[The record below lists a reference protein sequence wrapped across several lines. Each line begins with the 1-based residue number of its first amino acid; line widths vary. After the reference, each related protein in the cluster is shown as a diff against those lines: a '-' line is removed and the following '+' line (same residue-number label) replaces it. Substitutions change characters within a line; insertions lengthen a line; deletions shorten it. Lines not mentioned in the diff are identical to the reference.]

1 MKPSTP
7 SADRSREELVAWLRA
22 YVARSTDLAEET
34 IDVDRAFVDYGLTSK
49 DAVFLSGELGEWL
62 GRDVS
67 PTLVWQHPTITAV
80 SVHLGRAPEPER
92 PVAPVMPAAVSESA
106 IAIVSLGCRFPG
118 APTPE
123 AFWALLQ
130 RGGDAITEVPAD
142 RWDTQR
148 YYHPDPT
155 HPGTMNTRWGGF
167 LEQVDGFDPLFF
179 GISPHEAARMDPQ
192 QRLLLEVAW
201 EALERGGQAPHA
213 LRGSRTG
220 VFVGISSSDYAQRQF
235 GDRSRLDA
243 YAGTGNAHSIA
254 ANRLSY
260 LLGLRGPSMAV
271 DTACSSSLVG
281 LHLACQSL
289 RGGECDMA
297 LAGGV
302 NLILNPDLNIA
313 FSRAGMMAPDGRCK
327 SFDAAADGYV
337 RSEGCG
343 VVVLKRL
350 ADAQSAG
357 DAILAVIHG
366 SAVNHDGPS
375 NGLTA
380 PNGFA
385 QQEVIQQALRQAGL
399 SAGQISYVEAHGTGT
414 TLGDPIELEAL
425 KAALR
430 PGGRSE
436 QRCLVGSVKANI
448 GHLESAAGIA
458 GLVKIVLALQHAE
471 VPPQVHFRT
480 LNPHVS
486 LDPSAFHIPTRREPW
501 TSEAGA
507 RFAGLSSFGFGGA
520 NAHVIVGEA
529 PRRTPVTETAS
540 EHAQHLLTLSA
551 RTAPALRELVQR
563 YQARLTA
570 PDAPALADLCFTA
583 NTGRDAWAHRISTA
597 AASHAELAS
606 QLDAFLHERPL
617 PGLHHGEVQ
626 RSAQP
631 RVVFLFPGQGAQ
643 FAGMGRKLFETE
655 PVFRDAMERCD
666 ALLRPHLDVPLLSV
680 VYPAPGEDTER
691 IHQTRYS
698 QPALFAL
705 GYALSELWRSWG
717 VKPDA
722 VMGHSVGEYVA
733 AHVAGVLGLEDA
745 LRLLATRSR
754 LIQALPQDGTMA
766 AVLADEATVRA
777 ALGEE
782 RDVELAAIN
791 GPRHVVISGAR
802 PAVQRVVEALQD
814 RSIDSRPLTV
824 SHAFHSARMDP
835 MLAEFEQAA
844 RAIAFQAPSLPLVS
858 NLTGTVLKSAPDA
871 GYWRRHVREPV
882 QFLKSIEHAAQAG
895 PAVFIELGPNDT
907 LLGMAKR
914 CLPEGANLWLPS
926 LKKHQDD
933 GRTLLGSLGAL
944 FVRGV
949 PVDLKQVDRSPARQR
964 VLLPTYPFE
973 RQRCWLEDLSVD
985 PVAPPQKPLPSTVPA
1000 LSRRARIQD
1009 ALRSM
1014 VARLL
1019 QMPPERMGPDT
1030 PFLELGA
1037 DSIVLMDAIRNV
1049 EKLFGLKLSIR
1060 QVFEEL
1066 TTLDAMA
1073 SHLDHTLPD
1082 SFVFAEAPA
1091 PVRTAT
1097 VAPQPAAR
1105 QAAAT
1110 EAPEGSLEQIIQVQ
1124 LQLMKQQLALL
1135 GAKGAAVPSE
1145 PDVEAPPRPE
1155 AAPVAVARPVSPPSG
1170 PSAFSVGTADGEPER
1185 ELPVEQQRFL
1195 ESFIARYTRRTQ
1207 GSKQNAIRH
1216 RGQWSDVRWQMN
1228 FRPEV
1233 KELCYPIVSSR
1244 SHGSRVWDVDGNE
1257 FIDLSM
1263 GFGVHLFGHN
1273 PPFVLEA
1280 MQQRLAQGMEL
1291 GTQSDLAGEAAELI
1305 CELTGMKRVTFCNS
1319 GTEAVM
1325 TALRVARA
1333 VTGRTKIVMFTSSYH
1348 GHSDGTLVVG
1358 RMVGGVPRSLP
1369 MASGVAQH
1377 IADDVLVL
1385 PYGEERTLEL
1395 IREHLHELAAVLVEP
1410 VQSRRPHVQ
1419 PRAFLHTLR
1428 ELTREAHVPLIF
1440 DEIITGFR
1448 LHPGGA
1454 QAWYGIEADITTYGK
1469 ILGGG
1474 MPLGVVADRGGFV
1487 DRIDGGDWRYGDAS
1501 HPVQGDTFSAGTF
1514 CKHPLTMAATLATL
1528 RHLKREGPGLQERLN
1543 HRAAKLAER
1552 INAIFEREQVPITL
1566 VHGGSVLRFTSA
1578 GNSSYLFQPL
1588 EMDLFFSQLIDR
1600 GIYIWEGRTCMLST
1614 AHTDE
1619 DLDTLVRVVAQ
1630 SVAELREG
1638 GFWPRATTP
1647 DAPNAQ
1653 RPVESAPEEPSLP
1666 PNVLPTTEAQQQLWI
1681 LSQMNAGG
1689 SSAYNLSLSLRLSGV
1704 LQVDLLQRSL
1714 QHVVDRHE
1722 ALRIQLD
1729 ESGEQQRILPRLTA
1743 GLPLEDLSALPSDEQ
1758 SAQLTAWYEAEGQSP
1773 FDLHRGPLFRAHL
1786 LKLSPHDHLF
1796 VLTVHH
1802 VVVDGW
1808 SLGILVQ
1815 EIAQHYSAIHEGR
1828 SAIRPRPLQF
1838 SDHVRWMRRQAQTQE
1853 MTAHERYWLEQ
1864 RVDTVP
1870 AIELPTDHGRPAL
1883 RSYRGARETVRLS
1896 ASLTRSVRE
1905 LAQQQQSTLFILLLS
1920 AYTTFLHRLTGQDE
1934 LLVGI
1939 PTGGREL
1946 EDSEQLV
1953 AYCAHLLPIVSHARG
1968 EQSFPKYLQGLKQTL
1983 WSAYEHQAYPFA
1995 RLIHRL
2001 NLPRSTSH
2009 NPLVSVTFN
2018 LERPMAAAKMS
2029 GLRTDFHSQPIR
2041 YAAFDLSL
2049 NAIEVEDGLVL
2060 DFEYNTDLF
2069 EAGTL
2074 QRWTRGFYTLLE
2086 GLVADPR
2093 RRLAD
2098 LPLLSPAE
2106 RHHLLT
2112 AWNQTRAPYRK
2123 DLLVHEVIE
2132 KKAAAR
2138 PDKVAVEFDGQLL
2151 TYAALNGQANRLA
2164 YHLRELGVGPG
2175 VLVGSFLE
2183 RSPEVLVTLMAI
2195 LKAGGAFVPLDPG
2208 LPLERL
2214 KYLLDDSRVAVVVTQ
2229 GPLLER
2235 LPVHDAKVLCLD
2247 EDAAV
2252 LAAWPDTDLENLASP
2267 DSPAYVIYT
2276 SGSTGEPKGVAVGH
2290 GALVVHCQDVR
2301 DHYRH
2306 SANDKMLQ
2314 FASFN
2319 FDASL
2324 EQILPLFMVGA
2335 TVVLRGP
2342 EVWTAEELPRRI
2354 VEQQLTVLNFPTA
2367 YWQQVTQR
2375 WSESPQEL
2383 GGHRV
2388 RLIIIGGDTILPK
2401 VLELWQRGPLGAVRL
2416 LNAYGPTE
2424 AVITA
2429 TTFEVPAATSTPQAN
2444 SRVPIGRPRSNRTFY
2459 MLDKYGEPVP
2469 LGVAGELH
2477 IGGEVLA
2484 QGYLHRPELTA
2495 QRFIPDPF
2503 SDKPGARL
2511 YKTGDLARYLPD
2523 GTLDFLGRTDH
2534 QVKVRGFRIELG
2546 EIEAALSRHAC
2557 VQEVIVTVREEQ
2569 DADAAGH
2576 DKRLVAYVV
2585 PTAPD
2590 AVTPTALRQSL
2601 QEKLPDYM
2609 IPAFFVLLTAM
2620 PLTASGKL
2628 DRRSLPAP
2636 DPATSAPTKPFVAP
2650 RSATEQA
2657 VSEVWMKALRLQR
2670 VGVHDDFFELGG
2682 DSLLATQVASR
2693 IRESLRLDLSLERM
2707 FQAPT
2712 IAGLAEYLDTLT
2724 WAAKAPPPES
2734 ADEAGREEGEL

>member
-1 MKPSTP
+1 MTP
-7 SADRSREELVAWLRA
+7 SSAASVRSREELVAWLRD
-22 YVARSTDLAEET
+22 YVARSADLAPGAVD
-34 IDVDRAFVDYGLTSK
+34 IDKPFVDYGLTSK

-80 SVHLGRAPEPER
+80 SVHLGRAPEAGLPAVSGA
-92 PVAPVMPAAVSESA
+92 PVAVAEGA

-118 APTPE
+118 APSPE

-142 RWDTQR
+142 RWDAQR

-155 HPGTMNTRWGGF
+155 HAGTMNTRWGGF

-201 EALERGGQAPHA
+201 EALERGGQAPQA

-235 GDRSRLDA
+235 GDRTRLDA

-289 RGGECDMA
+289 RGGECDLA

-313 FSRAGMMAPDGRCK
+313 FSRAGMMAKDGRCK

-350 ADAQSAG
+350 ADAQAAG

-385 QQEVIQQALRQAGL
+385 QQEVIQQALQQARL
-399 SAGQISYVEAHGTGT
+399 SPGDVSYVEAHGTGT
-414 TLGDPIELEAL
+414 ALGDPIELEAL

-430 PGGRSE
+430 PGGRS
-436 QRCLVGSVKANI
+436 QQRRCLVGSVKANI
-448 GHLESAAGIA
+448 GHLEAAAGIA
-458 GLVKIVLALQHAE
+458 GLVKIVLALQHSE
-471 VPPQVHFRT
+471 VPPQVHFRA

-486 LDPSAFHIPTRREPW
+486 LDPSALHIPTRREPW
-501 TSEAGA
+501 TSEGGA
-507 RFAGLSSFGFGGA
+507 RFAGISSFGFGGA

-529 PRRTPVTETAS
+529 PRQTPVIQTAP
-540 EHAQHLLTLSA
+540 ERPYHLLTLSA
-551 RTAPALRELVQR
+551 RTAPALREMVQR
-563 YQARLTA
+563 YQARITA
-570 PDAPALADLCFTA
+570 PDAPALADVCFTA
-583 NTGRDAWAHRISTA
+583 NTGRDAWAHRFSTTA
-597 AASHAELAS
+597 GSHPELAT

-643 FAGMGRKLFETE
+643 HAGMGRQLYESE
-655 PVFRDAMERCD
+655 PVFREALERCD
-666 ALLRPHLDVPLLSV
+666 ALLRPHLDASLFSV
-680 VYPAPGEDTER
+680 LYPAPGEDSER

-705 GYALSELWRSWG
+705 GYALSRLWGSWG
-717 VKPDA
+717 VTPDA
-722 VMGHSVGEYVA
+722 VLGHSVGEYVA
-733 AHVAGVLGLEDA
+733 AHLAGVLGLEDA

-766 AVLADEATVRA
+766 AVLADEDTVRA
-777 ALGEE
+777 ALEGAQ
-782 RDVELAAIN
+782 DVELAAIN

-802 PAVQRVVEALQD
+802 SGVQRVVEALQA
-814 RSIDSRPLTV
+814 RGIDSRPLTV

-844 RAIAFQAPSLPLVS
+844 RGITFQAPTLPLIS
-858 NLTGTVLKSAPDA
+858 NLTGAVLKTAPDA

-882 QFLKSIEHAAQAG
+882 QFLKSIEHAALAG

-914 CLPEGANLWLPS
+914 CLPEGNHLWLPS

-949 PVDLKQVDRSPARQR
+949 SIDRTRVDPSATRQR
-964 VLLPTYPFE
+964 VPLPTYPFE

-985 PVAPPQKPLPSTVPA
+985 PVASPQQTPPSTAPA
-1000 LSRRARIQD
+1000 VSRRARIQD

-1019 QMPPERMGPDT
+1019 QMPPERLGPDT

-1060 QVFEEL
+1060 QLFEEL

-1073 SHLDHTLPD
+1073 RHLDQALPD
-1082 SFVFAEAPA
+1082 SFTFAEPAAPA
-1091 PVRTAT
+1091 RALPEPRAAASQ
-1097 VAPQPAAR
+1097 AP
-1105 QAAAT
+1105 AT
-1110 EAPEGSLEQIIQVQ
+1110 EAPDGSLEQIIQVQ

-1135 GAKGAAVPSE
+1135 GAKGSAIPS
-1145 PDVEAPPRPE
+1145 VEVAPRPE
-1155 AAPVAVARPVSPPSG
+1155 AAPVPPAPTVKPAPAPTG
-1170 PSAFSVGTADGEPER
+1170 PAAFSVGTADGEPAR
-1185 ELPVEQQRFL
+1185 ELLPEQQRFL
-1195 ESFIARYTRRTQ
+1195 ESFLARYTRRTQ

-1216 RGQWSDVRWQMN
+1216 RGRWSDVRWQMN

-1233 KELCYPIVSSR
+1233 KELCYPIVSTR

-1273 PPFVLEA
+1273 PPFVIEA

-1333 VTGRTKIVMFTSSYH
+1333 ATGRTKIVMFTSSYH

-1358 RMVGGVPRSLP
+1358 RMVGGTPRSLP

-1385 PYGEERTLEL
+1385 PYGEDRTLEL

-1410 VQSRRPHVQ
+1410 VQSRRPNVQ
-1419 PRAFLHTLR
+1419 PRAFLHSLR
-1428 ELTREAHVPLIF
+1428 ELTREARVPLIF

-1469 ILGGG
+1469 VLGGG

-1487 DRIDGGDWRYGDAS
+1487 DRIDGGDWRYGDTS
-1501 HPVQGDTFSAGTF
+1501 HPVQGTTFAAGTF

-1543 HRAAKLAER
+1543 QRAGKLAER
-1552 INAIFEREQVPITL
+1552 VNAVFEREQVPIVM
-1566 VHGGSVLRFTSA
+1566 VHGGSVLRFTSS

-1600 GIYIWEGRTCMLST
+1600 GLYIWEGRTCMLST

-1619 DLDTLVRVVAQ
+1619 DLDTIVRVVAQ

-1638 GFWPRATTP
+1638 GFWPR
-1647 DAPNAQ
+1647 PNAPEA
-1653 RPVESAPEEPSLP
+1653 RPVESTPEPVLPSDM
-1666 PNVLPTTEAQQQLWI
+1666 LPTTEAQQQLWI

-1714 QHVVDRHE
+1714 QYVVERHE

-1729 ESGEQQRILPRLTA
+1729 ASGEQQRILPRLTA
-1743 GLPLEDLSALPSDEQ
+1743 TLPLTDLSALPPDEQ
-1758 SAQLTAWYEAEGQSP
+1758 SARLAAWYEEEGQTP
-1773 FDLHRGPLFRAHL
+1773 FDLHQGPLFRAHL
-1786 LKLSPHDHLF
+1786 LKLSPLDHLF
-1796 VLTVHH
+1796 VLTAHH

-1815 EIAQHYSAIHEGR
+1815 ELAQHYSAIHEGR

-1838 SDHVRWMRRQAQTQE
+1838 SDHVRWLRRQAQTQE
-1853 MTAHERYWLEQ
+1853 MAAHERYWLEQ
-1864 RVDTVP
+1864 RVDAVP

-1896 ASLTRSVRE
+1896 ATLTRSVRE

-1939 PTGGREL
+1939 PTGGRDL

-1995 RLIHRL
+1995 RLLHRL
-2001 NLPRSTSH
+2001 DLPRSTSH

-2041 YAAFDLSL
+2041 HVAFDLSL

-2069 EAGTL
+2069 EAVTL
-2074 QRWTRGFYTLLE
+2074 QRWTRAFYTLLE

-2138 PDKVAVEFDGQLL
+2138 PDKVAVEFDGQHL
-2151 TYAALNGQANRLA
+2151 TYGDLNGQANRLA
-2164 YHLRELGVGPG
+2164 HHLRELGVGPG

-2235 LPVHDAKVLCLD
+2235 LPVHTAKVLCLD

-2252 LAAWPDTDLENLASP
+2252 LAALPDADLENVASA

-2276 SGSTGEPKGVAVGH
+2276 SGSTGEPKGVSVGH

-2324 EQILPLFMVGA
+2324 EQVLPLFMVGA

-2375 WSESPQEL
+2375 WSESPPEL
-2383 GGHRV
+2383 AGHRV
-2388 RLIIIGGDTILPK
+2388 RLIIIGGDTLLPK
-2401 VLELWQRGPLGAVRL
+2401 VLELWQRGPLGQVRL

-2424 AVITA
+2424 AIITA
-2429 TTFEVPAATSTPQAN
+2429 TTFEVPAATNPPQATA
-2444 SRVPIGRPRSNRTFY
+2444 RIPIGRPRSNRTFY
-2459 MLDKYGEPVP
+2459 MLDRHGEPVP
-2469 LGVAGELH
+2469 LGVAGELY
-2477 IGGEVLA
+2477 IGGELLA

-2495 QRFIPDPF
+2495 QRFVPDPF

-2511 YKTGDLARYLPD
+2511 YKTGDLARYLPE

-2546 EIEAALSRHAC
+2546 EIEAALSRHPA

-2590 AVTPTALRQSL
+2590 AVTPTALRQFL

-2609 IPAFFVLLTAM
+2609 LPAFFVLLTAM

-2636 DPATSAPTKPFVAP
+2636 DPATSAPTRPFVAP
-2650 RSATEQA
+2650 RSPTEQA
-2657 VSEVWMKALRLQR
+2657 LSEVWMKALRLQR

-2724 WAAKAPPPES
+2724 WASKAPPS
-2734 ADEAGREEGEL
+2734 ASAPEAGREEGEL